1 MQDIPERSKRL
12 DGKHKPQ
19 LGKRTC
25 RNLIDWA
32 PFSIDSVE

>member
-1 MQDIPERSKRL
+1 MQEIPESSKRL

-32 PFSIDSVE
+32 SFSIDSVE